1 MDALKG
7 FADEL
12 RKLAK
17 PGEQLRPFVCDGSPL
32 DCSVFIVGSNRA
44 ARLASEFW
52 KYWDD
57 VRGLDK
63 ARFLSEYGN
72 YRRSRGKDE
81 IAHWRHAL
89 EVLVKS
95 CAPLPCL
102 ETNVFGVEANTR
114 DEVLAAPTQGVNI
127 LPYLVDTIKPRWII
141 AHGVVAGKAV
151 SAYDGKATIVRLPD
165 LRKVAHSD
173 LKRLG
178 RRIVDSMLQEKKAGG
193 GNVST
198 VDAATPQTD
207 AAVTNAAVAV
217 GDLPETRLAAAID
230 MLGSGIS
237 SDTGYRRSIVNAIQ
251 SVARGYND
259 VSLLQACQ
267 RELERLGA
275 LSPGCSTSGKIGC
288 V

>member
-7 FADEL
+7 FADQL

-52 KYWDD
+52 TYWDD
-57 VRGLDK
+57 GRGLDK
-63 ARFLSEYGN
+63 ARFLSEYGD

-95 CAPLPCL
+95 CAPLRCL

-127 LPYLVDTIKPRWII
+127 LPYLVETIKPRWII

-178 RRIVDSMLQEKKAGG
+178 RRIVDSMLQEEKAGG
-193 GNVST
+193 DNASPVAAA
-198 VDAATPQTD
+198 VPRAEVAATGAD
-207 AAVTNAAVAV
+207 GAV
-217 GDLPETRLAAAID
+217 GGLSENLLAATID
-230 MLGSGIS
+230 MLGSGVS
-237 SDTGYRRSIVNAIQ
+237 GDAGYRHSIVSAIL
-251 SVARGYND
+251 SVARSYSD
-259 VSLLQACQ
+259 AALVQACE
-267 RELERLGA
+267 REIERIGA
-275 LSPGCSTSGKIGC
+275 LSPG
-288 V
+288 